1 MDLEAVNELKTILA
15 EEIYKHIG
23 LVETFTE
30 YEEKCTLSEV
40 VYPKALQSCI
50 GTMLMVVDMLQ
61 EMSDLEETELDEDLA
76 DDDAL

>member
-1 MDLEAVNELKTILA
+1 MDLETINELKTILA

-61 EMSDLEETELDEDLA
+61 EINDSEEIDDETF
-76 DDDAL
+76 DDDENL